1 MWTRKL
7 GFKDWILR
15 DVLKFNSCNESILF
29 EQYYDPC
36 ECILN
41 LGLHFVILQRRTTAD
56 KMDDKQDVDAA
67 KLSNADLKEL
77 NEKED
82 AQSSTS
88 LVFGYLNLF
97 SDGVV
102 CVSFLNILSGWCRFF
117 LTILIWF

>member
-1 MWTRKL
+1 M
-7 GFKDWILR
+7 
-15 DVLKFNSCNESILF
+15 F

-102 CVSFLNILSGWCRFF
+102 CVSFLNILSG
-117 LTILIWF
+117 